1 MSKIKELIN
10 DKESILVFDV
20 DGVLAVMEFGSRFH
34 FMPDEEWN
42 ETLGNDINVYTEDK
56 VSSKMKAFLSD
67 RNMNNI
73 YVITKISDKNESNH
87 KIKYASKYYNIPEEN
102 IYFVREDLEKADRL
116 LEIKKRNNSVADE
129 KIIMIDDTVDILND
143 VMKRTNFS
151 TAHISS
157 FLDI

>member
-42 ETLGNDINVYTEDK
+42 ETLESDINVYTEDK
-56 VSSKMKAFLSD
+56 VSSKMQAFLSD
-67 RNMNNI
+67 RDMNNI

-102 IYFVREDLEKADRL
+102 IYFVREDLEKADKL
-116 LEIKKRNNSVADE
+116 LEIKKRNNNVADE

-143 VMKRTNFS
+143 VMKKTNFS